1 MSSILVGLYNLTT
14 NLKEDTPIVLTN
26 ETLKHMLG
34 PDAPG
39 VLELWANQYA
49 ANLRNNSQ
57 PQVSEGMPSI
67 VPSTEGQA
75 GGGGNFTTA
84 AFNLSCPD
92 IT

>member
-34 PDAPG
+34 PSAPG

-67 VPSTEGQA
+67 VPSTEG
-75 GGGGNFTTA
+75 GGNFTTA

>member
-26 ETLKHMLG
+26 ETVKHMFG
-34 PDAPG
+34 PSAPG
-39 VLELWANQYA
+39 VMELWANQYA
-49 ANLRNNSQ
+49 ANLKNNSQ

-67 VPSTEGQA
+67 VPSTEGS
-75 GGGGNFTTA
+75 GGNFTTL